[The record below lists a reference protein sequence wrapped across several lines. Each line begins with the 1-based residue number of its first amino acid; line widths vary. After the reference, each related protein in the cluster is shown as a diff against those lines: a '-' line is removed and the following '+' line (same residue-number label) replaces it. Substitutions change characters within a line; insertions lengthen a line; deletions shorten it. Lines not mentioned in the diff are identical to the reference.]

1 MPGQRELMKT
11 GNLLETSLK
20 SDGHSWSVKV
30 DAILH
35 TAKKKRTSYMEVI
48 CSYLCIVWGI
58 GGGHTP
64 YRH

>member
-48 CSYLCIVWGI
+48 VTYVWGI
-58 GGGHTP
+58 GGGHTL